1 MTQRQ
6 QTRNRTRREIR
17 ESASDEAIPS
27 GDVAVAPRGARS
39 EPPALGQE
47 GDAVPANVT
56 GELTASSAPPV
67 RRRTS
72 NGAAR
77 TREFDFTGIAGR
89 AREPLAPPP
98 LALADAFALALPG
111 LRHALLDRPFDE
123 AVSVVAEGIATTL
136 DPARAEVWIAE
147 PAAWSSSS
155 TRVGGQELPPV
166 LRLRARALAPA
177 AQGDGALAAAMEG
190 SGDVKRE
197 VTHGPTSQPATLVAE
212 VIATRRAMVL
222 HEGTTQQPAHPYAAE
237 WLATFAPVPDAGRAN
252 RPGAMRDEG
261 SNVTGA
267 AAGTVVAIPLL
278 ARGQFLG
285 VLAAGTG
292 RRLGARHLSALD
304 ELADLTSLA
313 ADRDQLLSFSR
324 SQAALAQTVV
334 RHAPVAIAV
343 LTGPEHTFALANP
356 TFSLLLGRESAQPL
370 AGKRLT
376 EITPERASELAASLR
391 LDAVLHGGEHQAMIE
406 LPLHSPEHGLTYWNV
421 TSSPLAGRGPAPAG
435 VLVAAVDVT
444 RQVLARQRA
453 QEVAEVAQER
463 IGQMMALHATS
474 LEVASQLGADSRE
487 LVADILHRSI
497 ALLGAR
503 AGAVY
508 VRDERRDELRMIVS
522 QGLRGDYAG
531 TRIRIGEGLAGQVAA
546 SGAGLVVD
554 DYRASPLRGP
564 IYEGEDFRA
573 VIAVP
578 LRHHNH
584 VIGVLDVLDDAERRV
599 FTRDDLWLLELFAT
613 QAAQAIE
620 NAHLYVE
627 LDRAYRK
634 QRTLDRLKDD
644 FIATASHELR
654 TPLTGVQG
662 FLDLLHDYPGSRDEP
677 RALDFL
683 QRAIES
689 AQELADIA
697 ERLLQTSRLDTG
709 RLELHVGPV
718 RVAPLVSE
726 VLRSYRER
734 AYAVYPG
741 EQGLVQE
748 QGGTHELVSEVDPEL
763 CVFADVAR
771 LKEVLDNLIGNAVK
785 YSPQGGRVVVTC
797 EPAAFAAGDLEDAAD
812 TDDPL
817 SERPTQVLPQLD
829 FERDG
834 DDVPDR
840 PRAELSAAVSAGEPY
855 LMIAVSDEGM
865 GIPEDERERLFGRF
879 SRGDSARTSQIRGT
893 GLGLYICRQNMRAMG
908 GDIWLRAS
916 APGAGSTF
924 ALALP
929 AASAAEV
936 GDAAAPMSGVRE
948 SR

>member
-1 MTQRQ
+1 MTQQR
-6 QTRNRTRREIR
+6 RTRTRSRREVR
-17 ESASDEAIPS
+17 EFSGEATTNS
-27 GDVAVAPRGARS
+27 RATVAQS
-39 EPPALGQE
+39 EPPARRTQAAGE
-47 GDAVPANVT
+47 PAV
-56 GELTASSAPPV
+56 LSAPPV

-77 TREFDFTGIAGR
+77 TREIDFTGLAGR

-111 LRHALLDRPFDE
+111 LRHALLDRPFEE
-123 AVSVVAEGIATTL
+123 AVGVVAEGIATTL

-147 PAAWSSSS
+147 PAAWSSASAH
-155 TRVGGQELPPV
+155 VGGQELPPV
-166 LRLRARALAPA
+166 LRLRARGIAAGADVNRDALH
-177 AQGDGALAAAMEG
+177 GA
-190 SGDVKRE
+190 
-197 VTHGPTSQPATLVAE
+197 THPPSSQPGQLVAE
-212 VIATRRAMVL
+212 VAATRRSMVL
-222 HEGTTQQPAHPYAAE
+222 HEGAAQQPPADAYVAE
-237 WLATFAPVPDAGRAN
+237 WLDTLAPVADADRAD
-252 RPGAMRDEG
+252 RLGVTREGTSSAPG
-261 SNVTGA
+261 V
-267 AAGTVVAIPLL
+267 GTVLAIPLL

-285 VLAAGTG
+285 VLAASTL
-292 RRLGARHLSALD
+292 RRLGARHLAALD
-304 ELADLTSLA
+304 DLADLTALA
-313 ADRDQLLSFSR
+313 ADRDQLFSFSR

-343 LTGPEHTFALANP
+343 LTGTEHTFALANP
-356 TFSLLLGRESAQPL
+356 TFSLLLGRESTQPL
-370 AGKRLT
+370 AGKRLA
-376 EITPERASELAASLR
+376 EIDPERASELAASLR

-406 LPLHSPEHGLTYWNV
+406 LPLHAPERGLTYWNV
-421 TSSPLAGRGPAPAG
+421 TSSPLAGRGPVAAG

-474 LEVASQLGADSRE
+474 LEVASQLGTDSRE

-508 VRDERRDELRMIVS
+508 VRDERRDELRVIVS

-554 DYRASPLRGP
+554 DYRVSPLRGP

-634 QRTLDRLKDD
+634 QRALDRLKDD

-683 QRAIES
+683 QRAAES

-709 RLELHVGPV
+709 RLELHIGPV
-718 RVAPLVSE
+718 RVASVVDE

-734 AYAVYPG
+734 AYTVHPG
-741 EQGLVQE
+741 EQADE
-748 QGGTHELVSEVDPEL
+748 QGGAHEPVSEVAREC

-771 LKEVLDNLIGNAVK
+771 LKEVLDNVIGNALK

-797 EPAAFAAGDLEDAAD
+797 EQAALAAASPEEATEA
-812 TDDPL
+812 DDPL
-817 SERPTQVLPQLD
+817 SERPTQVLPQLGT
-829 FERDG
+829 ERDA
-834 DDVPDR
+834 DDAPDQ
-840 PRAELSAAVSAGEPY
+840 PRTALQAAVAAGEPF

-879 SRGDSARTSQIRGT
+879 SRGDSARESQIRGT

-908 GDIWLRAS
+908 GDIWLHAS
-916 APGAGSTF
+916 APGTGSTF

-929 AASAAEV
+929 AASVAEV
-936 GDAAAPMSGVRE
+936 ADTVALSPDVHDEGTL
-948 SR
+948 